1 MANIVMEEEKIARRK
16 RVDILKKLIVFG
28 IGVAIL
34 IPTILCIVLFVYVN
48 RISRE
53 LKELT
58 DLVAAQNTSN
68 QKITEQ
74 SSGFIMEPEELLSA
88 KEKDI
93 NQENAEE
100 ERVRKVYLTFD
111 DGPSIYTDEILDILK
126 EYDVKATF
134 FVVGKEDE
142 ESIARYRRIVEEGH
156 TLGMHSYS
164 HKYNEIYDSLE
175 AFSEDFQKL
184 QEFLYETTGVWSRV
198 CRFPGGSSNQ
208 VSKVEMKEL
217 ITYLNEQDITY
228 YDWNISAGDA
238 SNRYISTETIL
249 ENCLGN
255 LEEYNTAVIL
265 MHDAANKKTTVEALP
280 ILLQQLTQMEDT
292 EVLPITDDTIP
303 VQHIVNHTYEGM
315 EE

>member
-1 MANIVMEEEKIARRK
+1 MANIVMEEEQIARRK

-134 FVVGKEDE
+134 FCG
-142 ESIARYRRIVEEGH
+142 R
-156 TLGMHSYS
+156 
-164 HKYNEIYDSLE
+164 
-175 AFSEDFQKL
+175 
-184 QEFLYETTGVWSRV
+184 
-198 CRFPGGSSNQ
+198 
-208 VSKVEMKEL
+208 
-217 ITYLNEQDITY
+217 
-228 YDWNISAGDA
+228 
-238 SNRYISTETIL
+238 
-249 ENCLGN
+249 
-255 LEEYNTAVIL
+255 
-265 MHDAANKKTTVEALP
+265 
-280 ILLQQLTQMEDT
+280 
-292 EVLPITDDTIP
+292 
-303 VQHIVNHTYEGM
+303 
-315 EE
+315 